1 MTTFAQANP
10 ELEGRVGINTNQPK
24 TSLDISKHTGLP
36 EDRLQ
41 GVSFPNFSTEERT
54 KFNNPVM
61 GTMIYNTTKKCL
73 EMYTEKNSIKDWYC
87 VYVDISMKKNYH
99 DVSYYMYYRE
109 QDSQYAPGRHF
120 HLIDNDKILIKDFST
135 LPYGTFISK
144 EMSIPVK
151 GISGKVHPRV
161 VALRP
166 TFYTGNYGNFKV
178 EHAYESIINN
188 QPSTKDGKNYRD
200 FFIPTR
206 TFSEPYL
213 EAEFWERIAD
223 VFYGKGMTFIGMASV
238 KEGQTLT
245 GEDSDVLKLTIDIKN
260 LESLDVK
267 MADYPIEHTM
277 INNISRRKYD
287 YPNIAL
293 NYATFHNPSNA
304 NFGAFSESEIRD
316 LYGLHDMIHIYPTLN
331 ILENFLIFTDTGE
344 VINLIIFPIYD
355 ITI

>member
-41 GVSFPNFSTEERT
+41 GVSFPNFSTEERA

-120 HLIDNDKILIKDFST
+120 HLIDTDKELIKDFST
-135 LPYGTFISK
+135 LTYYNSTFISK

-206 TFSEPYL
+206 TFSEPHL

-223 VFYGKGMTFIGMASV
+223 VFYGKGMTFIGRASV

-245 GEDSDVLKLTIDIKN
+245 GGDSDVLKLTIDIKN
-260 LESLDVK
+260 PASPLYVK
-267 MADYPIEHTM
+267 MADYPIEPG
-277 INNISRRKYD
+277 KYD
-287 YPNIAL
+287 YPNIRL
-293 NYATFHNPSNA
+293 DYTTFHNPSNA

-316 LYGLHDMIHIYPTLN
+316 LYGLSYDTAHIYPTLN

-355 ITI
+355 ITL